1 MINDKAVNS
10 ICLSSFPTGEDGRGS
25 CFFLYATIALWG
37 KVMFRRKQRKIQP
50 HFSSKEKSEH
60 KKSNKVV
67 TNKLVSNKLV
77 TNKVVSNKLILYL
90 CSQKQFYE
98 HMAIENP
105 FVFGKAAEGGYFTD
119 RAEDAKRLNANL
131 THGINT
137 ILISP
142 RRWGK
147 TSLVKKVI
155 SEFNSPDIVPVFID
169 IFQCKSE
176 YEFYH
181 AFATTVIKQTSSK
194 LDEWIETAK
203 TFLANVSPKFSFGTD
218 PMNDF
223 SLTFEWNPKDDT
235 EADILQLPEK
245 IAQKKNIHL
254 VVCLDEFQQ
263 IADFNDSLTFQKK
276 LRSIW
281 QHQQNVTYCMF
292 GSKKHLMENIF
303 NDKSMPFYK
312 FGDMMFLKKIPSEE
326 WIPFICTKFK
336 ETGKTISPEQASKIC
351 EATENLSSYVQ
362 HLAWVVWYKS
372 EKVVTNE
379 NVTDA
384 IDDLLEQN
392 KVFFQREVEMLS
404 ELQINFL
411 RALANGITTGFS
423 RKEVINKYRLESSA
437 NVQSVKKALLKKDII
452 DVDGREISFNDS
464 LFKLWLKRQKFYE

>member
-1 MINDKAVNS
+1 
-10 ICLSSFPTGEDGRGS
+10 
-25 CFFLYATIALWG
+25 
-37 KVMFRRKQRKIQP
+37 
-50 HFSSKEKSEH
+50 
-60 KKSNKVV
+60 
-67 TNKLVSNKLV
+67 
-77 TNKVVSNKLILYL
+77 
-90 CSQKQFYE
+90 
-98 HMAIENP
+98 MAIENP
-105 FVFGKAAEGGYFTD
+105 FIFGKAAEGTFFTD
-119 RAEDAKRLNANL
+119 RAEDTRRLTANL

-147 TSLVKKVI
+147 TSLVKKVLI
-155 SEFNSPDIVPVFID
+155 EIDNAEIKPVFID

-181 AFATTVIKQTSSK
+181 VFATAVIKQTSSK
-194 LDEWIETAK
+194 LEEWVEMAK
-203 TFLANVSPKFSFGTD
+203 TFLSNISPKFSFGSD

-223 SLTFEWNPKDDT
+223 SLSFEWNPKDNT
-235 EADILQLPEK
+235 ETDILQLPEK
-245 IAQKKNIHL
+245 LAQKKNLRL

-263 IADFNDSLTFQKK
+263 MAAFIDSVKFQKK

-312 FGDMMFLKKIPSEE
+312 FGDMLFLKKIPTEE
-326 WIPFICTKFK
+326 WVSYICAKFH
-336 ETGKTISPEQASKIC
+336 ETGKSISVEQANRIC

-372 EKVVTNE
+372 DKVVTNKDI
-379 NVTDA
+379 TAA

-392 KVFFQREVEMLS
+392 KVFFQREVEQLS
-404 ELQINFL
+404 EFQFNFL
-411 RALANGITTGFS
+411 RALANGVSTGFN
-423 RKEVINKYRLESSA
+423 RKDVIKKYRLESSA
-437 NVQSVKKALLKKDII
+437 NVQAVKKALLKKDLI
-452 DVDGREISFNDS
+452 DIDGQEISFNDS